1 MKNDN
6 PLNSSL
12 FFWSTARE
20 YLHHYLPDVR
30 KTSANTVTA
39 YRNSLN
45 QYINYLEQQKKYLRK
60 NISFA
65 DFSRNNL
72 KEYMDWMLNDKLLAP
87 KTCNLR
93 ITAIHSMLEYAS
105 NECNELMTSYL
116 SACSIKCLK
125 TSNGPIEFFEAAQMK
140 ALLSAPDTTK
150 VTERRNQMMLILM
163 YDLAA
168 RVSELLHLKV
178 SNLHLKSEIPY
189 VTVFGKGRKYR
200 NIPIMGKT
208 QQHLERYLREFHSLQ
223 IVDSYL
229 FYAVTHGESHCLS
242 TDTMEAMLKRYVKSW
257 IWQ

>member
-72 KEYMDWMLNDKLLAP
+72 KEYMDWMLNDKL
-87 KTCNLR
+87 
-93 ITAIHSMLEYAS
+93 
-105 NECNELMTSYL
+105 
-116 SACSIKCLK
+116 
-125 TSNGPIEFFEAAQMK
+125 
-140 ALLSAPDTTK
+140 
-150 VTERRNQMMLILM
+150 
-163 YDLAA
+163 
-168 RVSELLHLKV
+168 
-178 SNLHLKSEIPY
+178 
-189 VTVFGKGRKYR
+189 
-200 NIPIMGKT
+200 
-208 QQHLERYLREFHSLQ
+208 
-223 IVDSYL
+223 
-229 FYAVTHGESHCLS
+229 
-242 TDTMEAMLKRYVKSW
+242 
-257 IWQ
+257 